1 MMTLKIEKALSDWG
15 TTLRLIG
22 RFQSEHI
29 ETLKELI
36 EESRGRVALD
46 LGEVTLIDVDAVRF
60 LAASKSAGIELAHCP
75 PYIREWIIRER
86 LMSSNS

>member
-1 MMTLKIEKALSDWG
+1 MMTLKIEKALSDSG

-29 ETLKELI
+29 EPLKELI

-46 LGEVTLIDVDAVRF
+46 LGEVSLIDVDAVRF
-60 LAASKSAGIELAHCP
+60 LAACKSEGLELAHCP
-75 PYIREWIIRER
+75 SYIREWIIRER
-86 LMSSNS
+86 